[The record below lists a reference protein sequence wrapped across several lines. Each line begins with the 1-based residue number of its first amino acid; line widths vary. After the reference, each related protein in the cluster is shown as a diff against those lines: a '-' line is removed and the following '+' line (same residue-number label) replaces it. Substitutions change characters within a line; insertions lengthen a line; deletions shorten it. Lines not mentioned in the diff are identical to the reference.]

1 MGSNMSFSMATL
13 LMHSPD
19 VPASVRDALRAA
31 QTATPAER
39 TDQLKTA
46 AHLLYQEGDLPCA
59 DVRELVGL
67 PASECGC

>member
-1 MGSNMSFSMATL
+1 MSFSMATL

-19 VPASVRDALRAA
+19 VSANVRDALRAA
-31 QTATPAER
+31 ERAAPEDR

-46 AHLLYQEGDLPCA
+46 AHLLYQEADLPCA

-67 PASECGC
+67 PATECGC